1 MGDKQKN
8 AIAKIGEE
16 IQRAQNSR
24 DHYEKQRR
32 KYSLDLKRLEGERDK
47 IKGEL
52 KKVTDNAVKAYP
64 NRPDAIP
71 ANEEKERARIDA
83 QQREFAQNAS
93 YIARAT
99 EIEENYRNITEQ
111 YKKRKIELK
120 QKKAVLKILEQRL
133 DERHNLLH
141 QLKRTNFLGR
151 INIDLEQER
160 IDMLVVPCQDN
171 ASPDEVEQAR
181 NKLDTL
187 ARKSRDNVCQL
198 SGGERSITTVAF
210 LLALWERIKSPIR
223 CLDEFEVFMDQ
234 DKKSRATLMLCQY
247 ASKHPKTQFVFLTPT
262 GLSESKEA
270 LGKGFGNIFKYQ
282 SLQKPIRGRQPNN

>member
-1 MGDKQKN
+1 M
-8 AIAKIGEE
+8 E
-16 IQRAQNSR
+16 
-24 DHYEKQRR
+24 
-32 KYSLDLKRLEGERDK
+32 
-47 IKGEL
+47 
-52 KKVTDNAVKAYP
+52 TMP
-64 NRPDAIP
+64 NRPAEIP
-71 ANEEKERARIDA
+71 ANEEKERIRIA
-83 QQREFAQNAS
+83 TTQREFAGNKRL
-93 YIARAT
+93 IERAE
-99 EIEENYRNITEQ
+99 EIEEHYRNITEQ
-111 YKKRKIELK
+111 YKRKKNDLK
-120 QKKAVLKILEQRL
+120 NKKAVLKILEKGL
-133 DERHNLLH
+133 DERHTLLH
-141 QLKRTNFLGR
+141 QLKRHVKERVSEYFTRVCRTNNFLGR

-187 ARKSRDNVCQL
+187 AKKSRDNVCQL

-247 ASKHPKTQFVFLTPT
+247 ASKHPRTQFVFLTPT

-270 LGKGFGNIFKYQ
+270 LGKGFGDIFKYQ